1 MDNITMPT
9 SEQVAIT
16 DKKIFNN
23 VWFLFFEK
31 LYRSLT
37 LSLSMNGTGY
47 FGDSAINVSAK
58 LQIDSATQGFLPP
71 RMTSAEKNAINAP
84 ATGLTVFDTTLGRLC
99 VYDGA
104 VWDTY

>member
-1 MDNITMPT
+1 MDNISMP
-9 SEQVAIT
+9 SAEQLAIT
-16 DKKIFNN
+16 EDKKFNN

-37 LSLSMNGTGY
+37 NYLSITGSAY
-47 FGDSAINVSAK
+47 FGMSTINPSAK

-71 RMTSAEKNAINAP
+71 RMTTAQKNAITTP
-84 ATGLTVFDTTLGRLC
+84 ATGLTLFDTDLGRLC

-104 VWDTY
+104 TWDTY